1 MRFLML
7 LWAEADAASGGQE
20 DFDVWTA
27 FDAKAKDAGVF
38 ADNGALQPAAADA
51 RLVKTKI
58 AGHSLGD
65 AVERRPFTEGA
76 TQIEAFYIMECE
88 DLETALQWA
97 NDLPTY
103 GVVEVRPVI
112 DFTQGQA

>member
-7 LWAEADAASGGQE
+7 LWAEASAASGDQD

-27 FDAKAKDAGVF
+27 FDDKAKTAGVF
-38 ADNGALQPAAADA
+38 VDNGALQPAATDA
-51 RLVKTKI
+51 RLVRTKL
-58 AGHSLGD
+58 AGHPLDG
-65 AVERRPFTEGA
+65 AVDRRPFTAGP
-76 TQIEAFYIMECE
+76 TQVEAFYIMECE

-103 GVVEVRPVI
+103 GVVEVRPLI
-112 DFTQGQA
+112 DYSELKG